1 MAYSESNSLKERWRV
16 VENKNFYKNKKILVA
31 GASGFIGTNLIRKLS
46 ALGANVVGSYLNHK
60 PILNLPNVKYIQAD
74 FTNYKDCLIAT
85 TDIDYVFMTAA
96 NTSGAAVMEKTPLS
110 HLTPNVVMNAQILSS
125 AYENSVSKFCFIS
138 SNTVYPVT
146 NFPVKESDINYEFFS
161 KYFVVGWMKLFSEK
175 MSQMYAKHIQNPMKT
190 LVIRPG
196 NLYGPNDKFTWKES
210 KVIAALIRKSIE
222 RHDPYLVWGDGNDLK
237 DFLYIDDFI
246 LGLLKAFESFENF
259 EAINI
264 ASSIPVTIK
273 EVLNIILKV
282 NNNLSANIKFDTSMP
297 TMIPKRLINTDKIR
311 EKCNWK
317 PQIPLNEGIE
327 KTITWYKEFYKDTTP
342 EDKYDY
348 L

>member
-1 MAYSESNSLKERWRV
+1 MIDK
-16 VENKNFYKNKKILVA
+16 KFYKGKNILVA
-31 GASGFIGTNLIRKLS
+31 GASGFVGTHLTKKLS
-46 ALGANVVGSYLNHK
+46 DLGANIVGSYLNRM
-60 PILNLPNVKYIQAD
+60 PNRELPNVKFIRAD
-74 FTNYKDCLIAT
+74 YTNYQDCLMAT
-85 TDIDYVFMTAA
+85 KNIDFIFMAAA
-96 NTSGAAVMEKTPLS
+96 NTSGAAVMEKTPLA
-110 HLTPNVVMNAQILSS
+110 HLTPNVVMNSQILAA
-125 AYENSVSKFCFIS
+125 AYENNISKFCFIS

-146 NFPVKESDINYEFFS
+146 DFPVKENDVNYEFFS
-161 KYFVVGWMKLFSEK
+161 KYFVVGWMKLFSEM
-175 MSQMYAKHIQNPMKT
+175 MSQMYANHIKNPMRT

-222 RHDPYLVWGDGNDLK
+222 RHNPFLVWGDGNDLK

-246 LGLLKAFESFENF
+246 LGLLKSFEITDDF

-273 EVLNIILKV
+273 DVLDVILKV
-282 NNNLSANIKFDTSMP
+282 DNNQSANVKYDASMP

-311 EKCNWK
+311 KKCDWK
-317 PQIPLNEGIE
+317 PEVSLIEGI
-327 KTITWYKEFYKDTTP
+327 KLTINWYKEFYKDTTP
-342 EDKYDY
+342 ENKYDN